1 MAKYTHTDEIPGKS
15 ATDIYQAS
23 INAFEKAGFE
33 VWKERPL
40 AWLSLARKMEDG
52 KEISA
57 NLAARATVP
66 TSYTLTL
73 AADGLP
79 EETLK
84 AHAEVFLNAFF
95 DLLSEKN

>member
-1 MAKYTHTDEIPGKS
+1 MAKFTHMGEIVGKS
-15 ATDIYQAS
+15 ATEVYQAS
-23 INAFEKAGFE
+23 LTAFEQAGFE

-40 AWLSLARKMEDG
+40 AWLSLAKKMEDG

-57 NLAARATVP
+57 NLAARATSP

-73 AADGLP
+73 ATDGLP

-84 AHAEVFLNAFF
+84 ASVKIFLKAFS
-95 DLLSEKN
+95 DLLAD